1 MPRKASSV
9 SEIAQIERVRA
20 LLTGIGVTPSPLV
33 EVVTASG
40 KSYTGQLL
48 RDLVGNTPK
57 VGGWSSYGVITLA
70 TERGKVQIDYLD
82 IVTVQR
88 SPQDEPSS
96 YLLGAHGRQPGRR
109 TGRTRGMRAMPAPLE

>member
-20 LLTGIGVTPSPLV
+20 LLNEIGIAPSPYV

-40 KSYTGQLL
+40 KSHTGQLL

-70 TERGKVQIDYLD
+70 TERGKVEIDYLD

-88 SPQDEPSS
+88 PPQAQPTS
-96 YLLGAHGRQPGRR
+96 YMLKMQNRRTLRKPGR
-109 TGRTRGMRAMPAPLE
+109 TKAIPAPLE

>member
-9 SEIAQIERVRA
+9 SEIAQIGRVHA
-20 LLTGIGVTPSPLV
+20 LLNDIGVAPSPYV

-48 RDLVGNTPK
+48 RAVVGNTPR
-57 VGGWSSYGVITLA
+57 VGGWSSYGAITLA
-70 TERGKVQIDYLD
+70 TERGKVEIDYLD

-88 SPQDEPSS
+88 PLQELLEPAA
-96 YLLGAHGRQPGRR
+96 YLLRLHKRRVARR
-109 TGRTRGMRAMPAPLE
+109 TTPSKAAPAPIE